1 MTAAAHL
8 QHCNRTFTPVHRTD
22 VVATLGALW
31 RGKADQTMLVV
42 KGGSPGATGQPR
54 TGRGVWRATRTPL
67 GPGVEFVRNDTSGGI
82 EVDAWGPGAE
92 WLCDRAP
99 ILVGGLDD
107 TADFAPQ
114 HPLVSE
120 LWRRFSAVRIPCTQA
135 VFEALLIIIL
145 EQKVTGA
152 EAHRSL
158 GRLQTALSERA
169 PVVPNGPELL
179 LPPDPQVLAGTPSHV
194 LHAAGVELKRSDA
207 IRRAAAY
214 ARRLDEAAEV
224 SKEETYRRIQAIP
237 GLGVWTAAEVGLM
250 ALGDAD
256 AVSVGDYHLKNT
268 TAWALAGEPRGTD
281 EQMVELL
288 DPFRPHRG
296 RVLMLFRLGGIGA
309 PRFGPRITIQQ
320 RW

>member
-8 QHCNRTFTPVHRTD
+8 QHCNRTFVPVHRTD
-22 VVATLGALW
+22 VVATLGSLW

-42 KGGSPGATGQPR
+42 RGGSQGATGQPR
-54 TGRGVWRATRTPL
+54 TGRGVWRATRTPT
-67 GPGVEFVRNDTSGGI
+67 GPAVQFIRNDVSGGI
-82 EVDAWGPGAE
+82 EVDAWGPGAD

-107 TADFAPQ
+107 TSEFRPE
-114 HPLVSE
+114 HPLVAE
-120 LWRRFSAVRIPCTQA
+120 LFRRFAAVRIPCTQA
-135 VFEALLIIIL
+135 VFEALLPVIL
-145 EQKVTGA
+145 EQKVTGT
-152 EAHRSL
+152 EARRSF
-158 GRLQTALSERA
+158 GRLQTALSEPA
-169 PVVPNGPELL
+169 PPVPRGPELL
-179 LPPDPQVLAGTPSHV
+179 LPPDPQVIAGTPSHV

-224 SKEETYRRIQAIP
+224 SLEETYRRIQAIP
-237 GLGVWTAAEVGLM
+237 GLGAWTAAEVGVM

-256 AVSVGDYHLKNT
+256 AVSVGDYHAKNVA
-268 TAWALAGEPRGTD
+268 AWALAGEPRGTD

-288 DPFRPHRG
+288 EPFRPHRG
-296 RVLMLFRLGGIGA
+296 RVMLLFRLGGVGA
-309 PRFGPRITIQQ
+309 PRYGPRMTIQQ